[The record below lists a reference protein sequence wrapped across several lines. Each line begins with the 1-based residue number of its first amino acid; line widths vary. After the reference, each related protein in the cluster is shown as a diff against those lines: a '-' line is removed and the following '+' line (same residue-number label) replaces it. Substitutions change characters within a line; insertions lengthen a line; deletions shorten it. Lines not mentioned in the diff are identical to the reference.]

1 MRFFGAAQLKS
12 AGKVRGVDRKRVS
25 GVSKNR
31 NVLILRGLLDPQ
43 ELLQRIL
50 RGLEGSME
58 RCVPSG
64 GNNFERGNTPTLQ
77 LH

>member
-12 AGKVRGVDRKRVS
+12 SGKLQRVDRRRVS
-25 GVSKNR
+25 GVSKIR
-31 NVLILRGLLDPQ
+31 NALILRGLLDPQ
-43 ELLQRIL
+43 ELLQRMI

-64 GNNFERGNTPTLQ
+64 GNTFESGNTPTL
-77 LH
+77 

>member
-1 MRFFGAAQLKS
+1 MRFFGAAHLKS
-12 AGKVRGVDRKRVS
+12 SGKLQRVDRRRVS
-25 GVSKNR
+25 GISKNR

-58 RCVPSG
+58 RRVPSG
-64 GNNFERGNTPTLQ
+64 GNNFESGNTSAL
-77 LH
+77 